1 MMTRDHQISASDI
14 KEWKHQL
21 YARLIHKDIDVPKGR
36 LALKEGD
43 IGWLNRNFWIRNS
56 KHPIAKEVTKLIR
69 LLMKAGVR

>member
-1 MMTRDHQISASDI
+1 MTTQNQTSASDI

-21 YARLIHKDIDVPKGR
+21 YARLVHRDIDIPKGR
-36 LALKEGD
+36 LVLKEGD

-56 KHPIAKEVTKLIR
+56 KHPAAKEVAKLIR